1 MLAGIDIGG
10 TFTDLAAWEEGRVRI
25 YKLPSSPERPDSA
38 FFRGLEEGG
47 MEEAE
52 GVVHGSTVAIN
63 ALLERKG
70 ARTAFVTTNG
80 FSDMLTIGRQVRPR
94 LYDLMVEKEPPLIP
108 PELCLGV
115 KERVGPRGEILEAL
129 SEEEARRAAELL
141 RERGAEAVAV
151 CLLFSFEHPRHEE
164 MMGEVLRSRG
174 FKAYLSSRI
183 LPEYREYERASTVAV
198 NAYVASVVEDYMS
211 RLERGLSGRRLEVM
225 HSGGGT
231 MSTAEAGEI
240 PARTLMSGPAGGV
253 VAAAGTAESAGRPRA
268 ITLDMGGTSTDVSLI
283 DGGVTL
289 TAEGRVAGLPLRF
302 PMIDIHSIGAGGGS
316 IARAD
321 AGGALK
327 VGPESAGADPGPAC
341 YGKGSL
347 PTVTDANVVL
357 GRLLEDSFL
366 GGRMRLYPDRAARA
380 LEGLAGTLGWSI
392 KEAAAGVLSVVLAHM
407 AGAVRV
413 ITVDR
418 GHDPA
423 DFTLV
428 AFGGAGPM
436 HCCELAELLRV
447 RQVLVPPCPG
457 TFSALGLLMADRVR
471 DTTRTLMLPMD
482 GEALDAAGGI
492 LKEMREEASRAWGGE
507 GEEMIFQPAL
517 DLRYRGQSYELMVDA
532 GEGGMDP
539 GELRGDFDRIHDRR
553 YGYHLPDA
561 QVELVNVRLRSVLAS
576 SVPLP
581 REGPYGQGGG
591 GVSGGT
597 TAVFGV
603 LEGKLREEEC
613 LLLDRTSLVP
623 GDRLQGPC
631 LLLEEEATT
640 VVPPAWRGEVDGGG
654 NVMLRKEGG

>member
-10 TFTDLAAWEEGRVRI
+10 TFTDLVGWEEGRIRI

-38 FFRGLEEGG
+38 FFRGLDEGG

-52 GVVHGSTVAIN
+52 RVVHGSTVAIN

-70 ARTAFVTTNG
+70 ARTAFVTTRG
-80 FSDMLTIGRQVRPR
+80 FADMLAIGRQVRPR
-94 LYDLMVEKEPPLIP
+94 LYDLMVEKETPLIP

-115 KERVGPRGEILEAL
+115 KERVGPRGEVLEAL
-129 SEEEARRAAELL
+129 SENEAMEAADFLQE
-141 RERGAEAVAV
+141 REAEAVAV
-151 CLLFSFEHPRHEE
+151 SLLFSFEHPQHEE
-164 MMGEVLRSRG
+164 ILGEVLRSRG
-174 FKAYLSSRI
+174 FKVYLSCRV

-198 NAYVASVVEDYMS
+198 NAYVATVVEDYMS
-211 RLERGLSGRRLEVM
+211 RLEQGLSGKRLEVM

-231 MSTAEAGEI
+231 MSTVEAGYI

-253 VAAAGTAESAGRPRA
+253 VAAARTAEATARPQA
-268 ITLDMGGTSTDVSLI
+268 ITLDMGGTSTDVSLV

-316 IARAD
+316 VARAD

-341 YGKGSL
+341 YGKGSQ

-357 GRLLEDSFL
+357 GRLLEESFL
-366 GGRMRLYPDRAARA
+366 GGRMRLYPERAAQA
-380 LEGLAGTLGWSI
+380 LQELAGTLGWSI

-413 ITVDR
+413 MTVDR

-436 HCCELAELLRV
+436 HCCELAELLGV

-457 TFSALGLLMADRVR
+457 TFSALGLLMADRVC
-471 DTTRTLMLPMD
+471 DTSRTLMLPLD
-482 GEALDAAGGI
+482 SEAMAAAGGI
-492 LKEMREEASRAWGGE
+492 LTEMREEASRAWGGDM
-507 GEEMIFQPAL
+507 EEIGFQPAL

-532 GEGGMDP
+532 GDSGLNP
-539 GELRGDFDRIHDRR
+539 VELRDDFNRAHGKR

-561 QVELVNVRLRSVLAS
+561 QVELVNVRLRSILAS
-576 SVPLP
+576 SVLLP
-581 REGPYGQGGG
+581 RQGPYGRSGG
-591 GVSGGT
+591 GVSGRT
-597 TAVFGV
+597 TALFGV
-603 LEGKLREEEC
+603 LDGKLREEDC
-613 LLLDRTSLVP
+613 LLMDRKSLVS
-623 GDRLQGPC
+623 GDKLEGPC
-631 LLLEEEATT
+631 LALEEDATT

-654 NVMLRKEGG
+654 NILLRREGG

>member
-10 TFTDLAAWEEGRVRI
+10 TFTDLAAWEESRIRI

-47 MEEAE
+47 MEGAE
-52 GVVHGSTVAIN
+52 RVVHGSTVAIN

-70 ARTAFVTTNG
+70 ARTAFVTTWG
-80 FSDMLTIGRQVRPR
+80 FSDMLAIGRQVRPR

-115 KERVGPRGEILEAL
+115 KERVGPRGEVLEAL
-129 SEEEARRAAELL
+129 SENEVKKAADFLQ
-141 RERGAEAVAV
+141 ERDAEAVAV
-151 CLLFSFEHPRHEE
+151 SLLFSFEHPQHEE
-164 MMGEVLRSRG
+164 MLGEVLRSRG
-174 FKAYLSSRI
+174 FKVYLSCFI

-211 RLERGLSGRRLEVM
+211 RLEQGLSGKRLEVM

-231 MSTAEAGEI
+231 MSTAEAGDI

-253 VAAAGTAESAGRPRA
+253 VAAARAAEATGRPRA
-268 ITLDMGGTSTDVSLI
+268 ITLDMGGTSTDVSLL
-283 DGGVTL
+283 DGGVAL

-357 GRLLEDSFL
+357 GRLLEESFL
-366 GGRMRLYPDRAARA
+366 GGRMRLYPERAAKA
-380 LEGLAGTLGWSI
+380 LQGLAGTLGWSI

-413 ITVDR
+413 MTVDR

-436 HCCELAELLRV
+436 HCCELAGLLGV

-471 DTTRTLMLPMD
+471 DTSRTLMLPLD
-482 GEALDAAGGI
+482 SEALAAAGGI
-492 LKEMREEASRAWGGE
+492 LAEMREETSRAWGGDK
-507 GEEMIFQPAL
+507 EEIDFRPAL
-517 DLRYRGQSYELMVDA
+517 DLRYHGQSYELMVDA
-532 GEGGMDP
+532 GYSGLDP
-539 GELRGDFDRIHDRR
+539 GELGDDFDRAHGKR
-553 YGYHLPDA
+553 YGYHLPGA
-561 QVELVNVRLRSVLAS
+561 QVELVNVRLRSILAS

-581 REGPYGQGGG
+581 REGPYGRSDI
-591 GVSGGT
+591 GVYGRT
-597 TAVFGV
+597 TALFGV
-603 LEGKLREEEC
+603 LEGELREEDC
-613 LLLDRTSLVP
+613 LLMDRKSLVP
-623 GDRLQGPC
+623 GDKLEGPC
-631 LLLEEEATT
+631 LALEEDATT
-640 VVPPAWRGEVDGGG
+640 VVPPAWRGEVDDGG
-654 NVMLRKEGG
+654 NIILRREGG